1 MAESAD
7 RSPRRQEHPVFRGVA
22 PVPQPGRPRFTDTA
36 DLPVVEPAPPERV
49 SASRPV
55 LPFTPPPGMVVR
67 RRWRYVR
74 RGSGWTWAGVIVL
87 VICWGIWAIPLRGGD
102 VLGPLLGL
110 GVVLATG
117 LLLFVL
123 ARLLGRA
130 VFERALGRERHTAW
144 PSHLTVGTFFTLAG
158 VTFLQQT
165 YWIRDT
171 WQWVT
176 GADEWADQAWR
187 WLVDLWPM

>member
-1 MAESAD
+1 MDLGGRD
-7 RSPRRQEHPVFRGVA
+7 RTGY
-22 PVPQPGRPRFTDTA
+22 
-36 DLPVVEPAPPERV
+36 L
-49 SASRPV
+49 
-55 LPFTPPPGMVVR
+55 L
-67 RRWRYVR
+67 
-74 RGSGWTWAGVIVL
+74 GSGRSRCEAVT
-87 VICWGIWAIPLRGGD
+87 
-102 VLGPLLGL
+102 LGPLLGL

-144 PSHLTVGTFFTLAG
+144 PSHLTVGTFFNLAG